1 MKMNLKLTSL
11 LFLFV
16 IFSCS
21 KPNPEEQKQHL
32 EGYWE
37 IKNVEGIG
45 KSKDF
50 SVNLILDYIEVNGDK
65 GIRTKVNPKL
75 DGSFENNGMA
85 DEFSLRIEE
94 DSLRMYYKTPFDEWN
109 ETVLEATETVLKVKN
124 KDNKIYTYSKFEKFD
139 FDK

>member
-1 MKMNLKLTSL
+1 M
-11 LFLFV
+11 
-16 IFSCS
+16 
-21 KPNPEEQKQHL
+21 
-32 EGYWE
+32 
-37 IKNVEGIG
+37 
-45 KSKDF
+45 
-50 SVNLILDYIEVNGDK
+50 NLILDYIEVNGDK

>member
-1 MKMNLKLTSL
+1 MNLKLTVL

-16 IFSCS
+16 TISCS
-21 KPNPEEQKQHL
+21 KPNPEEQKEKL

-45 KSKDF
+45 KTKDF
-50 SVNLILDYIEVNGDK
+50 TVNLILDYIEVNGDH

-85 DEFSLRIEE
+85 DEFTLKIEE
-94 DSLRMYYKTPFDEWN
+94 DSLRMYYKTPFDEWK
-109 ETVLEATETVLKVKN
+109 ETVLEATDEVLKVKN
-124 KDNKIYTYSKFEKFD
+124 KDNKIYTYSKFEKFE
-139 FDK
+139 FDN